1 MRGAIHVEKMLYTSN
16 FSPWKIWSFV
26 QIGWFWNPWSA
37 PLSGLAVA
45 KVCCGFARTS
55 LHHLWITA
63 LKFDR
68 NPKQMGLDHESW
80 SNFHPTSNH
89 PFFYTKRAAFWNQ
102 VFQVVQM
109 FFSGCAV
116 CVSQKKNIVFL
127 KVSAILERREKSIQH
142 AVFLGGGILPFPPKK
157 KYKDGPFH
165 LQISSANHLF
175 RVTFLAALCCEPRHL
190 AVNTP
195 HPLPVSGSW
204 NRAATTTALPP
215 LGLLEYHYNNV
226 NLVILHLFYIP
237 SLELT

>member
-1 MRGAIHVEKMLYTSN
+1 MRGTIQVEKMLYTSN

-68 NPKQMGLDHESW
+68 NPKKMGLDHELW
-80 SNFHPTSNH
+80 SNFRPTSNH

-102 VFQVVQM
+102 VFQAVQM

-116 CVSQKKNIVFL
+116 CVSPKKNSSFWSKCHTWTQGKKDTTCSFFRGRYLAVSPPQKK
-127 KVSAILERREKSIQH
+127 IQGW
-142 AVFLGGGILPFPPKK
+142 A
-157 KYKDGPFH
+157 
-165 LQISSANHLF
+165 ISSSNLIGKSPFSRDLF
-175 RVTFLAALCCEPRHL
+175 SCSLWW
-190 AVNTP
+190 TP
-195 HPLPVSGSW
+195 PFGGEHPSPPACLGELESSG
-204 NRAATTTALPP
+204 
-215 LGLLEYHYNNV
+215 YNNCPSTSWV
-226 NLVILHLFYIP
+226 VGISLYLNHVILHLFYIP